1 MLSTIRATLLP
12 SLRISSARFYFEAN
26 LCSHHLSPLA
36 QLLTVLFLIVSI
48 NDKNNLVEAESGPPP
63 KQPSLIILRPQR
75 VVGRG
80 RDWQPKVRA
89 CLIH

>member
-12 SLRISSARFYFEAN
+12 LRISQPVSISRRTCAATTSVLWRK
-26 LCSHHLSPLA
+26 
-36 QLLTVLFLIVSI
+36 LLTVLFLIVSI

-80 RDWQPKVRA
+80 RDWQPKARA

>member
-36 QLLTVLFLIVSI
+36 Q
-48 NDKNNLVEAESGPPP
+48 
-63 KQPSLIILRPQR
+63 IIDG
-75 VVGRG
+75 VVPHRFN
-80 RDWQPKVRA
+80 
-89 CLIH
+89 